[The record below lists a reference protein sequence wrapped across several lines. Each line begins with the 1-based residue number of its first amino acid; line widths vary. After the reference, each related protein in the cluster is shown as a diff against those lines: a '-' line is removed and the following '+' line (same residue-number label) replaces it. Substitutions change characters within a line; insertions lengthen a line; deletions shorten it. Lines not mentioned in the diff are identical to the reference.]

1 MNASMRSL
9 PHLTMKKT
17 RSPNKGSSSLFDM
30 CDASTAVS
38 IIQRYVDEHLFSP
51 SFTWPKYEFR
61 KRSYQQWA
69 AYEICDRIMDKP
81 FDDPITVIEN
91 FMFEMAMYAC
101 YGEDEQR
108 SFIFQS
114 AVETAEELSLLF
126 V

>member
-1 MNASMRSL
+1 
-9 PHLTMKKT
+9 
-17 RSPNKGSSSLFDM
+17 M

-38 IIQRYVDEHLFSP
+38 IIREYADKHLFSP
-51 SFTWPKYEFR
+51 SFSWDKYEFK

-69 AYEICDRIMDKP
+69 AYEICHRIMDHP
-81 FDDPITVIEN
+81 FGDPINIIEC
-91 FMFEMAMYAC
+91 FIFEMAMYAC
-101 YGEDEQR
+101 YGEDEPR

>member
-1 MNASMRSL
+1 MITTTDIEGVLTRAL
-9 PHLTMKKT
+9 PLY
-17 RSPNKGSSSLFDM
+17 PNDM

-38 IIQRYVDEHLFSP
+38 IIQRYVGEHLFSP

-69 AYEICDRIMDKP
+69 AYEICHRILDKP

>member
-1 MNASMRSL
+1 
-9 PHLTMKKT
+9 
-17 RSPNKGSSSLFDM
+17 M

-38 IIQRYVDEHLFSP
+38 IIQRYIDEYLFSP

>member
-1 MNASMRSL
+1 M
-9 PHLTMKKT
+9 
-17 RSPNKGSSSLFDM
+17 
-30 CDASTAVS
+30 STLIRPELS
-38 IIQRYVDEHLFSP
+38 ETNRY
-51 SFTWPKYEFR
+51 W
-61 KRSYQQWA
+61 
-69 AYEICDRIMDKP
+69 MDKP

-108 SFIFQS
+108 SFIFQN

>member
-1 MNASMRSL
+1 
-9 PHLTMKKT
+9 
-17 RSPNKGSSSLFDM
+17 M

-38 IIQRYVDEHLFSP
+38 IIQRYVGEHLFSP
-51 SFTWPKYEFR
+51 SFTW
-61 KRSYQQWA
+61 SYQQWA
-69 AYEICDRIMDKP
+69 AYEICHRILDKP

>member
-9 PHLTMKKT
+9 PHLAMKKM
-17 RSPNKGSSSLFDM
+17 RSPNKGSSSLFE
-30 CDASTAVS
+30 
-38 IIQRYVDEHLFSP
+38 RYVDEHLFSP

-81 FDDPITVIEN
+81 FDDPITIIEN

-108 SFIFQS
+108 SFIFQN

>member
-1 MNASMRSL
+1 
-9 PHLTMKKT
+9 
-17 RSPNKGSSSLFDM
+17 M
-30 CDASTAVS
+30 CDTSTAVS
-38 IIQRYVDEHLFSP
+38 IIQRYVDEHLFS
-51 SFTWPKYEFR
+51 
-61 KRSYQQWA
+61 

-81 FDDPITVIEN
+81 FDDPITVIES

>member
-1 MNASMRSL
+1 
-9 PHLTMKKT
+9 
-17 RSPNKGSSSLFDM
+17 M

-38 IIQRYVDEHLFSP
+38 IIQRYVKEHLFSP

-61 KRSYQQWA
+61 KRSYQQWE
-69 AYEICDRIMDKP
+69 AYEIWARILDIP
-81 FDDPITVIEN
+81 YADPIPLIEN

-108 SFIFQS
+108 SFIFQN

>member
-1 MNASMRSL
+1 
-9 PHLTMKKT
+9 
-17 RSPNKGSSSLFDM
+17 M
-30 CDASTAVS
+30 CDTSTAVS

-51 SFTWPKYEFR
+51 SFTWPKHEFR

-81 FDDPITVIEN
+81 FDDPITVIES

-114 AVETAEELSLLF
+114 AVETAAELSLLF

>member
-1 MNASMRSL
+1 
-9 PHLTMKKT
+9 
-17 RSPNKGSSSLFDM
+17 M

-51 SFTWPKYEFR
+51 SFTWPKHEFR

-69 AYEICDRIMDKP
+69 AYEICDRIMNKP
-81 FDDPITVIEN
+81 FDDPITVIER

-108 SFIFQS
+108 SFIFQN

>member
-1 MNASMRSL
+1 
-9 PHLTMKKT
+9 
-17 RSPNKGSSSLFDM
+17 M
-30 CDASTAVS
+30 CDTSTAVS
-38 IIQRYVDEHLFSP
+38 IIQRYVDDHLFSP

-81 FDDPITVIEN
+81 FDDPITIIEN

-108 SFIFQS
+108 TPTSGNNYNFTQNNYSPKALSRIDIYRQTKNQFS
-114 AVETAEELSLLF
+114 ALKGLVET
-126 V
+126 